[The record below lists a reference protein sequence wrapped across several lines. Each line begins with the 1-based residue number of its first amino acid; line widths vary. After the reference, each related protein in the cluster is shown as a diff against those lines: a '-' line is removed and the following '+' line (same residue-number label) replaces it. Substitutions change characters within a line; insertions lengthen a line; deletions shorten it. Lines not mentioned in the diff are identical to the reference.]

1 MHSNSPLRGRLRRL
15 LPETSFLRKLL
26 MLASGTMAGQA
37 ILVLSSPL
45 LTRLFTPAEFGGFA
59 VFAAVAAIAGIGTG
73 LRFELAVPLVRK
85 DVDAA
90 ALVGIAA
97 CCSLATTALAV
108 LVIRLGEPWLGELV
122 GPTTYWLW
130 LWLLP
135 LAMLFWGWGSAL
147 SFWSVRRGRFAV
159 NGTAFTLQS
168 GGQAGSQL
176 VFGLVSAGVPGLITG
191 FVVGYLV
198 RFGYHAWRVP
208 RAEWALGARLRTAR
222 IRHSAVTN
230 WRYPAFALPS
240 QLLESICQMA
250 PVILVAWLFDAGTAG
265 WYALG
270 QRIIGLP
277 VRVLSEAASQVLLGE
292 LRHLDRQ
299 ELHRFFLRTV
309 VLFIGLGLLGMV
321 PVLLFA
327 PPLFAIAFGEAWREA
342 GTIVQLLVPF
352 HLMRFVVIPI
362 SQVLYYLKR
371 QAFVLLSSVLTTL
384 AMLGSFG
391 AGYYWSLEAQ
401 PTILL
406 FSLTASTSLALYLA
420 VTWILTKNIKI
431 NPEQE

>member
-1 MHSNSPLRGRLRRL
+1 MHSDSPLTDRLRRL

-59 VFAAVAAIAGIGTG
+59 VFAAVAAIAGIGAG
-73 LRFELAVPLVRK
+73 LRFELAVPIVRE
-85 DVDAA
+85 DADAA
-90 ALVGIAA
+90 ALVGMAA
-97 CCSLATTALAV
+97 FCSAVTTALAT
-108 LVIRLGEPWLGELV
+108 LVIWLAEPWLGELV
-122 GPTTYWLW
+122 GPTMFWLW

-135 LAMLFWGWGSAL
+135 LAMLLWGWGSAL

-176 VFGLVSAGVPGLITG
+176 VFGLFSAGVPGLITG
-191 FVVGYLV
+191 FLVGYLV
-198 RFGYHAWRVP
+198 RFGYHAVRVP
-208 RAEWALGARLRTAR
+208 RPEWALIARPRPGL
-222 IRHSAVTN
+222 IRHAVVRN
-230 WRYPAFALPS
+230 WRYPALALPS

-250 PVILVAWLFDAGTAG
+250 PVILVAWLFGPGTAG

-292 LRHLDRQ
+292 LRHLDSHR
-299 ELHRFFLRTV
+299 LHHFFLRTV
-309 VLFIGLGLLGMV
+309 FLFAGLGLLGML

-327 PPLFAIAFGEAWREA
+327 PPLFALAFGEAWREA
-342 GTIVQLLVPF
+342 GVIVQLLVPF

-362 SQVLYYLKR
+362 SQVLYYLQQ

-406 FSLTASTSLALYLA
+406 FSLTASASLALYLA
-420 VTWILTKNIKI
+420 VTWVLTKITA
-431 NPEQE
+431 PSLSRE